1 VRNIKLIIAF
11 DGTEYFGW
19 QRQKSDP
26 TIQGIVEEAIAK
38 MTCTPVTLNG
48 AGRTDAGVH
57 AEGMV
62 ANFTTDSAID
72 PTGFLN
78 GLNSILPD
86 AVRLRSVEEV
96 DEAFHA
102 RFSAKGKEYE
112 YHFVATDIASPLERL
127 YVARIPAS
135 IDLEA
140 MRACMEL
147 LVGEHDFSSFEA
159 TGSRDLSISGGR
171 GAIRTIFHAELV
183 ELGEKSG
190 RLKVVLAGD
199 GFLRH
204 MVRNIVG
211 TLFDVGKGRLSLADF
226 ESIIAAKDRT
236 GAGATAPANG
246 LLLKKVFY

>member
-1 VRNIKLIIAF
+1 MRNIKLIIAF
-11 DGTEYFGW
+11 DGTDYFGW

-26 TIQGIVEEAIAK
+26 TIQAIVEKAITK
-38 MTCTPVTLNG
+38 MTCVPVIVNG

-62 ANFTTDSAID
+62 ANFTTDSKIE

-78 GLNSILPD
+78 GLNSILPN
-86 AVRLRSVEEV
+86 AIRIRSVEEV
-96 DEAFHA
+96 DESFHA

-112 YHFVATDIASPLERL
+112 YHFVATGIVSPLDRL
-127 YVARIPAS
+127 YVARVPSS
-135 IDLEA
+135 IDIEVV
-140 MRACMEL
+140 RACL
-147 LVGEHDFSSFEA
+147 AQLVGEHDFSSFEA
-159 TGSRDLSISGGR
+159 TGSRDLSVTGGR

-183 ELGEKSG
+183 ELDEKSG
-190 RLKVVLAGD
+190 RFKVILAGD

-211 TLFDVGKGRLSLADF
+211 TLFDVGRRRISLTDF
-226 ESIIAAKDRT
+226 QSIMSAKDRT
-236 GAGATAPANG
+236 CAGATAPANG